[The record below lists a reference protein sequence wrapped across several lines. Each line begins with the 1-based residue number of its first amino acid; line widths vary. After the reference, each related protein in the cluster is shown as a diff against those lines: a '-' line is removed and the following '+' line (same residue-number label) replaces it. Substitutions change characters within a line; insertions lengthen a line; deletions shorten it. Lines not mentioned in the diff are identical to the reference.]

1 MDCIDRAIIKGR
13 NVSQFDSLN
22 MQTWEMFERDRNGKK
37 LFLFGTGAVTELFFA
52 KYHDK
57 MPVEGVLDN
66 DGKKQ
71 GINVRDLLGGA
82 WENSKRDSLI
92 GDKSVLKAYN
102 PEQII
107 VLICSL
113 NYGDEIARELRGMGI
128 EHIYSFLIMEAKER
142 DRRGIAREGLAE
154 DEKASYAGRY
164 LEAEIQ
170 ERKILFRAFGDYAD
184 HEKYITEALLKAGQ
198 NLDLVWLVS
207 DLHTEVP
214 AGVRK
219 VLHSNWQKAIYEYET
234 ARIWVSDLPVPEYI
248 KKKPGQIYIQTKH
261 WASITLKKFYLD
273 TKAFREEPEKLKIWK
288 REGEMIDY
296 IVTGSEFD
304 KESCKRG
311 FGNKCR
317 FIEAGSPR
325 TDAMFHEADNRR
337 KILDYYGIEGKKKL
351 LLYAPTY
358 RFDEEKGSSMH
369 TSRNIEMDFGQIKK
383 ALEEKF
389 GGSFM
394 ILLRLHPSVSNACSY
409 IEFPPYVVNVSD
421 YGDSQELASAADI
434 MISDYSS
441 IMFEPAFVGKPVFL
455 FATDKREY
463 QEREYDLLIDYD
475 TLPFPIAES
484 NLELAGKIH
493 QFDRKAYEKRVEE
506 FLRLYGVNEDGH
518 ASERAAAAIVQL
530 TQGEK
535 SCLRLQ

>member
-37 LFLFGTGAVTELFFA
+37 LFLFGTGAVTELFLQNFMI
-52 KYHDK
+52 KCLWRVCLI
-57 MPVEGVLDN
+57 MT
-66 DGKKQ
+66 GKAGNKCT
-71 GINVRDLLGGA
+71 GSA
-82 WENSKRDSLI
+82 WRCMGKFKRDSLI

-248 KKKPGQIYIQTKH
+248 KKN
-261 WASITLKKFYLD
+261 
-273 TKAFREEPEKLKIWK
+273 
-288 REGEMIDY
+288 
-296 IVTGSEFD
+296 
-304 KESCKRG
+304 RG
-311 FGNKCR
+311 R
-317 FIEAGSPR
+317 FIFKQS
-325 TDAMFHEADNRR
+325 T
-337 KILDYYGIEGKKKL
+337 
-351 LLYAPTY
+351 
-358 RFDEEKGSSMH
+358 
-369 TSRNIEMDFGQIKK
+369 GQ
-383 ALEEKF
+383 
-389 GGSFM
+389 
-394 ILLRLHPSVSNACSY
+394 V
-409 IEFPPYVVNVSD
+409 
-421 YGDSQELASAADI
+421 
-434 MISDYSS
+434 
-441 IMFEPAFVGKPVFL
+441 
-455 FATDKREY
+455 
-463 QEREYDLLIDYD
+463 
-475 TLPFPIAES
+475 
-484 NLELAGKIH
+484 
-493 QFDRKAYEKRVEE
+493 
-506 FLRLYGVNEDGH
+506 
-518 ASERAAAAIVQL
+518 
-530 TQGEK
+530 
-535 SCLRLQ
+535 